1 MALGPLTYK
10 TPAQITQIGSD
21 FTGSEGCGVTLTS
34 TQGRIELANAATDLP
49 YGIIVVGSTSIDGTY
64 PGQVAAGALEIIDS
78 TGCVAQVIAGAGA
91 ITVGLPVTV
100 DSNGAFVTAASA
112 AAGDW
117 VWGYALTAAPAG
129 GQFLIRFQPYKV
141 YSLT

>member
-21 FTGSEGCGVTLTS
+21 FTGAEGCGVTLTT

-64 PGQVAAGALEIIDS
+64 PGPIAAGALEIIDS

-112 AAGDW
+112 AVSDW

-141 YSLT
+141 YSLS